1 MTRYIPESDV
11 IKIFADSYILHI
23 YVGRWFPNTK
33 PRLTKLLKLMYENDR
48 ANDLETIMMLL
59 LNKLNHMHDNPQAD
73 AYYRRLINNN
83 IKTIKVFNGLHGY
96 NPGTDLS

>member
-11 IKIFADSYILHI
+11 IEILADSYILHI
-23 YVGRWFPNTK
+23 YVGKWFPNTK
-33 PRLTKLLKLMYENDR
+33 PRLTKLLRIMLENDR
-48 ANDLETIMMLL
+48 AHDADLIIPLL
-59 LNKLNHMHDNPQAD
+59 LKKLNQMHDNPQAD
-73 AYYRRLINNN
+73 GYYRRLISNN